1 MPDEQLARDVSDELQ
16 WDPKVDSRAVT
27 VFAAAGV
34 VTLRGTVGSLW
45 ERREARQAAQ
55 RVRGVIAVDNQL
67 KVRFL
72 NDERRADADL
82 RGDVLEV
89 LMLDL
94 RVPTSVDV
102 KVKDG
107 VVTLIGPVSWWYQRE
122 EAESVA
128 GNVPGVVDVR
138 NEIFLDREAGP
149 LSPADVEKKIRMAFL
164 RNAQL
169 DADAIHVATADR
181 MVTLS
186 GTVRS
191 WDEHDAALA
200 ATWAAPGVQVVDDR
214 IEVRS

>member
-1 MPDEQLARDVSDELQ
+1 MSDQQLARDVSDELQ
-16 WDPKVDSRAVT
+16 WDPKVGSRDVQ
-27 VFAAAGV
+27 VLAAAGV
-34 VTLRGTVGSLW
+34 VTLRGSVGSLW
-45 ERREARQAAQ
+45 ERQEARQAAQ

-67 KVRFL
+67 EVRFL
-72 NDERRADADL
+72 DDDHRADADL
-82 RGDVLEV
+82 RGDVLEA

-94 RVPTSVDV
+94 RVPTSVDA

-107 VVTLIGPVSWWYQRE
+107 VVTLTGPVSWWYQRE

-138 NEIFLDREAGP
+138 NEIFLDRQAGP
-149 LSPADVEKKIRMAFL
+149 LSPADVEEKIRMAFV

-169 DADAIHVATADR
+169 DSDAIHVATADR
-181 MVTLS
+181 TVTLS

-200 ATWAAPGVQVVDDR
+200 AAWAAPGVQVVDDR
-214 IEVRS
+214 IEVTS